1 MSGTVVGLR
10 ADVDTLRGTR
20 DGVPALMRVLAQHGV
35 HGSFFFSVGP
45 DNMGRHLWRLFRP
58 SFLAKMLRTRAASL
72 YGWDILLRGT
82 LWPGPTIGHRVAG
95 AIRACAE
102 AGHEIGLHAWDHH
115 HWQARVARMNA
126 AQVKRTFDRGLA
138 LMERIGAPASCA
150 AAPAW
155 RCTDVVLR
163 AREAFPQLRFGSDCR
178 GDGVFLPLVEG
189 RPVAAP
195 QIPANLP
202 TYDEAVGRNGLSP
215 ERWNDY
221 LLERIR
227 PGGYNVLTIHAEVE
241 GIAALKMFDALL
253 GQLSARGCEVGPLS
267 RLLPDD
273 LARLPVAAVRP
284 GTVAGREGWLSVRAD
299 VDRRSGDGRDRVA

>member
-1 MSGTVVGLR
+1 MRGTFVGLR

-20 DGVPALMRVLAQHGV
+20 DGVPALMRVLARHGV

-58 SFLAKMLRTRAASL
+58 SFLAKVLRTRAASL

-82 LWPGPTIGHRVAG
+82 LWPGPKIGNHLAG

-115 HWQARVARMNA
+115 QWQARVARMEPA
-126 AQVKRTFDRGLA
+126 EVKQTTDLGLT
-138 LMERIGAPASCA
+138 LMEEIGAPASCA

-155 RCTDVVLR
+155 RCTDAVLR
-163 AREAFPQLRFGSDCR
+163 AREAFPQLRYGSDCR
-178 GDGVFLPLVEG
+178 GDGVFMPIVDG
-189 RPVAAP
+189 RPVAPP

-202 TYDEAVGRNGLSP
+202 TYDEAVGRDGLSP

-241 GIAALKMFDALL
+241 GIAALEIFDRLL
-253 GQLSARGCEVGPLS
+253 GQLAARGCEVGPLS

-273 LARLPVAAVRP
+273 LTRLPAAP
-284 GTVAGREGWLSVRAD
+284 ISAGTVPGRDGWLSVRGDAGP
-299 VDRRSGDGRDRVA
+299 RSADGRNAVA